1 MTFGHP
7 VVPPFSL
14 LALPWILPLA
24 MALAASAA
32 DPVPPAGAAGAAPSA
47 ARAFEPAA
55 PVLPA
60 EVVAALQEGRTAD
73 AIAALDAL
81 AKAPGATADDRAYA
95 ALIGG
100 IARRL
105 GGKLDDARAVLAA
118 ALEAA
123 PQGRWAA
130 KLRGELTTVE
140 LAAGRFAEAE
150 ALARAQAEG
159 LLAADRKDRLA
170 GIYETFARRL
180 LKPAEPVV
188 PPDPEGAHGLFEQG
202 RALARGTPLRA
213 RLLLAMARAS
223 EEADNHDRAI
233 AEFQAYLD
241 EYKEEAGLAADLDA
255 ARYGLGEAQLGA
267 GQLVPA
273 RLTWEALV
281 RAPKGADAARLVGD
295 AMFGLS
301 RTFGIPMPPDDTQL
315 NLGVAALRRFLKAQ
329 PSHPLAVQAAY
340 DIGASYLNRG
350 RSQEALDALR
360 AFLKGDQEQ
369 AAGDEAGRTRAELR
383 MTATFQIA
391 LILQGQGR
399 HAEAIEAFQGYLA
412 QYPNGPQSADAQ
424 RAILDVRL
432 AVADALERGGE
443 HAQARAAWTEFAAAN
458 PLDARVPEALYRA
471 GRSFLLETP
480 KQIDPAVAAWEA
492 LAGKFPGTEPAGHAQ
507 FDTAALFEDEKADPA
522 AAIERFRKIEVEP
535 WKSRAAQRVAVM
547 EQKTLVVVTPRPFRS
562 GETGQLQVTTRNLET
577 LSFAAFRL
585 DPEAYF
591 RKKHQ
596 LAGVESLDI
605 ALVAPDA
612 EWTVTVPGF
621 KKYRPIESK
630 FDLKVELPGVYVVR
644 VTDEKTLQAT
654 TLVVG
659 SDVDAIVKASR
670 QQVLVFAQD
679 MKTGKGRAGARVLVS
694 EGSEILLDGKTG
706 PDGVLLADWPKVRP
720 EQGGDFRTLIL
731 DGEHAAG
738 TALGNPGGVVQG
750 LSPRAYLYTDRPA
763 YRPGQTVQLRGVV
776 REVKD
781 GQYSAPEGAGYRLEV
796 LDSRGRPFVAD
807 AVTLSPFGTFDA
819 TVKLDAAAPLGTYRV
834 RVFQPGKSEFAGEF
848 NVQAYQLQK
857 VEVTID
863 LPRTVYYRGETI
875 EGAVVAKYQYGTPLA
890 GRDVQVA
897 LPDGSTLAG
906 TTDSAGRFPF
916 KVATDGFGE
925 AQTLAIG
932 AANPSEGVGASA
944 NVAVALQG
952 FRIDLDTARTVYLD
966 AEPFAVAVKTLD
978 ALGNP
983 IGAELTARVIKR
995 VAARPGVPA
1004 AEREVSSTKVA
1015 TDPKTGA
1022 ATLNLKVDD
1031 REGGAHVVRVTGTD
1045 RFGNGIVGERALT
1058 ISGTEDAQRL
1068 RFLADRQR
1076 FRVGE
1081 EAAVRLVNRGPAG
1094 TALLAWEADRILS
1107 YKLVPVAEG
1116 ENRVAWEVAGAQFP
1130 NFTLTAA
1137 RMADTKF
1144 HEARLDLDVVRE
1156 LAVTVKPAKE
1166 RYAPNEEIS
1175 LEVET
1180 RDQLGR
1186 PVAAE
1191 VGVALVDEA
1200 LLRLFADP
1208 LPSIGDYFYN
1218 QRRTGAFRTVATN
1231 TFRYAPPTVPVPSAV
1246 VEEDQRR
1253 AALAS
1258 DSVARGAVLDAA
1270 KDQVALA
1277 LPMAPPAAA
1286 PAPVSADSDMGGGM
1300 GGMGGMPGLEA
1311 GQNAAR
1317 NRLARGMTLRS
1328 GVDPQ
1333 VAAKRKA
1340 GAVRDGLYFRLDAEK
1355 EEALAES
1362 ASPGEPAGPPRQA
1375 FVETAYWN
1383 PRVVTGADGKG
1394 RVTFKAPTALS
1405 RYRFSAR
1412 GTTGSDTL
1420 VGQATA
1426 GIQVRRDFFVELK
1439 TPASLTQGDRPR
1451 FVARLHH
1458 GGVTGQATV
1467 TLKAYA
1473 GGREATFPKTL
1484 DLKGD
1489 GVEEVRFDPF
1499 EVPEG
1504 DVVRLTATARCG
1516 DASDEI
1522 VQEVPIRPWGVQ
1534 AYASAS
1540 GTTSDDAT
1548 ALVSLPP
1555 GRAYT
1560 NPELLVVLSPTVRRM
1575 IVELALGRDA
1585 YPLLREARV
1594 FCPPPPDTLADR
1606 ASDLIAA
1613 ASALSYLRAIKGAD
1627 APEAARLGDRIRGI
1641 AAELVTLQG
1650 EDGGWP
1656 WVAGTAGQ
1664 ARPSERLTAA
1674 RVVWG
1679 LALAESVGLLPDPKA
1694 LDRGVAYLN
1703 AAFAATD
1710 AADSETRAV
1719 LLHALSTRRA
1729 ASFEAANALNRNR
1742 QALSDPALAYLA
1754 LGFANLDRDGL
1765 ANEVLGVLVPR
1776 AKAEAVAP
1784 GLPSRV
1790 YWSGE
1795 TRHAGVRGA
1804 AEATALAALAL
1815 SRSRADAPELRGA
1828 IAWLEAH
1835 RVGNGWLPHA
1845 AKGPALA
1852 ALGAYHARGEIAE
1865 DRYRLVVS
1873 VNGQEVHRAEV
1884 NGPAAGAAIAVPRAA
1899 IQPGGENRVRFDIEG
1914 RGTYSYTVTLG
1925 GFTRDFK
1932 PDQDVAGRPFVVS
1945 RRAILPAEPT
1955 LDGKTLPVGFGV
1967 AVGASYFENAAT
1979 KVAEGGRARI
1989 RIDAYRVNQPGQ
2001 PAWERD
2007 FLILEDSLPAGT
2019 TLVEGSVQTTA
2030 AHFEVDDG
2038 AIRFYF
2044 APDQEPGQTA
2054 YDVFGTLP
2062 GQYRTVPPLLSSAY
2076 EPGRRHLAAAGGY
2089 DLRVLAPGEPNDD
2102 PYKATPDEL
2111 YARGKALYDAGKL
2124 ANAAEPLESLWGA
2137 YTLRDD
2143 VAKDAARMLLFIHLQ
2158 TGDARKIVQYFE
2170 ILKEKMPELVVP
2182 FDKLL
2187 LVGKAYRDLGE
2198 FERATIVWRG
2208 VTEASF
2214 LEDARL
2220 GELLRQRG
2228 QRLEGLA
2235 MLLDQWRAYPNL
2247 ASIES
2252 DFFGLAQ
2259 LAAGYAAEAVNDPGL
2274 RVELAAAGK
2283 SRSDLLLQA
2292 IRLTQVFL
2300 AQAPKNPVA
2309 DEASL
2314 ALVGNFLELEDFP
2327 SVVKLSER
2335 FAALYPKSTFL
2346 DSFQYSEALGRFHL
2360 GEYDRAIEVADAI
2373 AKATYKDA
2381 NGIDQPSPNKW
2392 QALYIIGQI
2401 HDARREPAKAV
2412 PYYRQVADR
2421 FTDAAEALKAFTRK
2435 GLSLPEVSVI
2445 RPETP
2450 KVAAADPR
2458 GVFRNVAVARAADTP
2473 DPRFPDKV
2481 KLTYRNIAEVDIKVY
2496 PVDLLRLYLT
2506 RRNLDGIAGIDL
2518 AGITPLAERTVKLG
2532 DGEDFA
2538 EKTRELQL
2546 PLAKEGA
2553 YLVMVRG
2560 GDLYASGIVLVSPL
2574 ELEVVEEPGNGR
2586 VRVVVR
2592 DAFTRSPVPKVQVKV
2607 IGSNNG
2613 TFFSGET
2620 DLRGVY
2626 VAEGVLGQVTAL
2638 ARQDAPDRKDAPR
2651 YAFHRGTV
2659 GVGTPPPPPQ
2669 PATPSD
2675 KPAEAKQLGD
2685 QTLELNI
2692 MIQNNDNRVRQLER
2706 LEKRYNAPA
2715 PAGAGVGTFK

>member
-1 MTFGHP
+1 
-7 VVPPFSL
+7 
-14 LALPWILPLA
+14 
-24 MALAASAA
+24 MAAITHAA
-32 DPVPPAGAAGAAPSA
+32 DPAPTIDGAAPSA
-47 ARAFEPAA
+47 ARAFEPVA

-60 EVVAALQEGRTAD
+60 TLVAALQEGRHAD

-81 AKAPGATADDRAYA
+81 AKAPEAKSDDRAYY

-105 GGKLDDARAVLAA
+105 NNNLDDARRGLAA
-118 ALEAA
+118 ALEAD
-123 PQGRWAA
+123 PRGRWAA

-150 ALARAQAEG
+150 SLARAQAEG
-159 LLAADRKDRLA
+159 LLAADRKDGLA
-170 GIYETFARRL
+170 GIYETFANRL

-188 PPDPEGAHGLFEQG
+188 PADPKGAHALFEQG
-202 RALARGTPLRA
+202 RALARGTAVRA

-223 EEADNHDRAI
+223 ATAGNQDRAI
-233 AEFQAYLD
+233 AEFQSYLD
-241 EYKEEAGLAADLDA
+241 EHGKEASLAADLDA
-255 ARYGLGEAQLGA
+255 ARHGLGEAQLAA

-273 RLTWEALV
+273 RLTWETLV
-281 RAPKGADAARLVGD
+281 RAPKGKDSADLVGR
-295 AMFGLS
+295 ARFGLS
-301 RTFGIPMPPDDTQL
+301 RTFGIPSPPDDTQL
-315 NLGVAALRRFLKAQ
+315 NLGVAALRRFLQAQ
-329 PSHPLAVQAAY
+329 PAHPKAVQAAY
-340 DIGASYLNRG
+340 DLGASYLARG
-350 RSQEALDALR
+350 KSQEALDAFR
-360 AFLKGDQEQ
+360 AFLKGDDEK
-369 AAGDEAGRTRAELR
+369 AAGDEASRTRAELR

-391 LILQGQGR
+391 QVLQGQAR
-399 HAEAIEAFQGYLA
+399 FAEAIEAYQGYLA

-432 AVADALERGGE
+432 AIAEALERDGE
-443 HAQARAAWTEFAAAN
+443 HARARAAWTEFAAAN
-458 PLDARVPEALYRA
+458 PLDARVPEALYRV
-471 GRSFLLETP
+471 GRSFLLEKP
-480 KQIDPAVAAWEA
+480 RQIDGAVAAWEA

-507 FDTAALFEDEKADPA
+507 FDAAALFETEKADPA

-547 EQKTLVVVTPRPFRS
+547 ESKSLVVITPRPFRS
-562 GETGQLQVTTRNLET
+562 GESAHLQITTRNLET

-612 EWTVTVPGF
+612 EWTAPVPGF
-621 KKYRPIESK
+621 AKFKPVESK
-630 FDLKVELPGVYVVR
+630 YDLKLELPGVYVVR

-731 DGEHAAG
+731 DGKHAAG

-776 REVKD
+776 REVKE

-796 LDSRGRPFVAD
+796 LDSRGRPFVAE
-807 AVTLSPFGTFDA
+807 AVTLSTFGTFDA

-863 LPRTVYYRGETI
+863 LPRTVYYRGEAI

-897 LPDGSTLAG
+897 LPDGSTLTGA
-906 TTDSAGRFPF
+906 TDAAGRFPF

-925 AQTLAIG
+925 TQTLSINAAI
-932 AANPSEGVGASA
+932 PSEGVGASA
-944 NVAVALQG
+944 SVAVALQG
-952 FRIDLDTARTVYLD
+952 FRIDLETTRTVYLD
-966 AEPFAVAVKTLD
+966 AEPFTVAVKTLD

-983 IGAELTARVIKR
+983 IGAELTARVVKQ
-995 VAARPGVPA
+995 VASRPGVPA
-1004 AEREVSSTKVA
+1004 SEREVSSTKVA

-1022 ATLNLKVDD
+1022 ATLRLKVDD
-1031 REGGAHVVRVTGTD
+1031 REGGPHLVRVTGTD

-1144 HEARLDLDVVRE
+1144 HEARLDLDIVRE
-1156 LAVTVKPAKE
+1156 LTVAVKPAKE
-1166 RYAPNEEIS
+1166 RYAPNEEIT

-1208 LPSIGDYFYN
+1208 LPPIGDYFYN
-1218 QRRTGAFRTVATN
+1218 QRRTGAFGTVATN

-1253 AALAS
+1253 AALAV
-1258 DSVARGAVLDAA
+1258 DFAARGEVLNAA
-1270 KDQVALA
+1270 KDQVALG
-1277 LPMAPPAAA
+1277 LPMAPAAA
-1286 PAPVSADSDMGGGM
+1286 PAPAAASEMMSFGGMAGGM
-1300 GGMGGMPGLEA
+1300 GGMGQP
-1311 GQNAAR
+1311 GQNQPGGQPGQPQAG
-1317 NRLARGMTLRS
+1317 RLARGAIARN
-1328 GVDPQ
+1328 Q
-1333 VAAKRKA
+1333 AADEQFARRKA
-1340 GAVRDGLYFRLDAEK
+1340 GADANHMFFRDGAVKMEAEDT
-1355 EEALAES
+1355 LAEGF
-1362 ASPGEPAGPPRQA
+1362 AAGEPAGPPRQA

-1383 PRVVTGADGKG
+1383 PRVVTGADGKA

-1420 VGQATA
+1420 VGQTTSN
-1426 GIQVRRDFFVELK
+1426 IQIRRDFFVELK
-1439 TPASLTQGDRPR
+1439 APASLTQGDRPR

-1458 GGVTGQATV
+1458 SGVTGAATV

-1473 GGREATFPKTL
+1473 GGREQTFPKTI

-1504 DVVRLTATARCG
+1504 DVVRLTATSRCG

-1548 ALVSLPP
+1548 VLVSLPA
-1555 GRAYT
+1555 GRAYE
-1560 NPELLVVLSPTVRRM
+1560 NPEMLIVLSPTVRRM

-1585 YPLLREARV
+1585 FPLLRDQRT
-1594 FCPPPPDTLADR
+1594 CLPLPPDTLADR
-1606 ASDLIAA
+1606 ASDLIAS
-1613 ASALSYLRAIKGAD
+1613 ASALAYLRAIKGAD

-1641 AAELVTLQG
+1641 AAELVTLQN

-1664 ARPSERLTAA
+1664 DRPSERLTAA

-1679 LALAESVGLLPDPKA
+1679 LALAENVGLLPDPKA
-1694 LDRGVAYLN
+1694 LDRAVAYLN

-1710 AADSETRAV
+1710 AADSETRAA
-1719 LLHALSTRRA
+1719 LLHALSARRA

-1742 QALSDPALAYLA
+1742 QALSDAALAYLA
-1754 LGFANLDRDGL
+1754 LTFSNLDRAGL

-1776 AKAEAVAP
+1776 AKTEAVAP
-1784 GLPSRV
+1784 GLASRV
-1790 YWSGE
+1790 YWSGD
-1795 TRHAGVRGA
+1795 TKHAGVRGA

-1815 SRSRADAPELRGA
+1815 SRARADAPELRGA

-1835 RVGNGWLPHA
+1835 RLGSGWRPHA

-1852 ALGAYHARGEIAE
+1852 ALGAFYARGQVAE
-1865 DRYRLVVS
+1865 DRYRLVVT
-1873 VNGQEVHRAEV
+1873 VNGKEVHRAEV
-1884 NGPAAGAAIAVPRAA
+1884 NGPASGAAVAVPRAA
-1899 IQPGGENRVRFDIEG
+1899 LNAGGENRVRFDIEG
-1914 RGTYSYTVTLG
+1914 RGTYSYAVTLG

-1932 PDQDVAGRPFVVS
+1932 PDQEVAGRPFVVS

-1967 AVGASYFENAAT
+1967 AVGASYFENEAR
-1979 KVAEGGRARI
+1979 KVAEGGRVRV

-2001 PAWERD
+2001 AAWERD
-2007 FLILEDSLPAGT
+2007 FLILEDTLPAGT

-2044 APDQEPGQTA
+2044 APDQEPGQTS
-2054 YDVFGTLP
+2054 YDAFGTLP

-2076 EPGRRHLAAAGGY
+2076 EPGRRHLAAAGTY

-2102 PYKATPDEL
+2102 PYRATPDEL

-2124 ANAAEPLESLWGA
+2124 AAASEPLEALWGA

-2143 VAKDAARMLLFIHLQ
+2143 VAKDAARMLLFIHLE

-2170 ILKEKMPELVVP
+2170 ILKEKMPELVVS
-2182 FDKLL
+2182 FDRLL

-2228 QRLEGLA
+2228 KRLEGLA

-2259 LAAGYAAEAVNDPGL
+2259 VCAGYASQAVSDPGL
-2274 RVELAAAGK
+2274 RAELAAAAK

-2300 AQAPKNPVA
+2300 SQAPRNPVA

-2314 ALVGNFLELEDFP
+2314 ALVGNFLELEDFDA
-2327 SVVKLSER
+2327 VVKLSGR
-2335 FAALYPKSTFL
+2335 FARLYPKSTFL

-2445 RPETP
+2445 RPEDP
-2450 KVAAADPR
+2450 KVAAMRRDR
-2458 GVFRNVAVARAADTP
+2458 GPFRNVGIGRAADTP

-2481 KLTYRNIAEVDIKVY
+2481 KLSYRNIAEVDIKVY

-2518 AGITPLAERTVKLG
+2518 AGITPLSEQTVKLG

-2538 EKTRELQL
+2538 EKTRALDL

-2574 ELEVVEEPGNGR
+2574 ELEVLEEPGNGR
-2586 VRVVVR
+2586 VRVAVR
-2592 DAFTRSPVPKVQVKV
+2592 DALTRAPVPKVQVKV

-2659 GVGTPPPPPQ
+2659 GVGAPPPPPT
-2669 PATPSD
+2669 PAPAD
-2675 KPAEAKQLGD
+2675 KPAEAKQMQD
-2685 QTLELNI
+2685 QSLELNI
-2692 MIQNNDNRVRQLER
+2692 KLQNNDNRMRQLER
-2706 LEKRYNAPA
+2706 LEQRYNAPA
-2715 PAGAGVGTFK
+2715 PAGAGVGSFK